1 MSSSAVALRKLQ
13 APGFWKSTNGKKIVM
28 AVTGCILVLFIVAH
42 LLGNLLIYAGPAHYN
57 AYAAYLHFD
66 ETLLWIAR
74 SILIVSVLLHI
85 DAAVQLGLRN
95 KRARPVGY
103 SRKRAIRSSY
113 ASRTMYWSGPIVLAF
128 VIFHLLEFTGGVI
141 HPGSQFIPGD
151 VYHNVV
157 AGFSVWWISAWYI
170 FSLCLLG
177 LHLRHGLWS
186 ILQSF
191 GLPHSRAREIV
202 LKRLALW
209 TSVVLMAGYI
219 SIPISVFTGLIK

>member
-1 MSSSAVALRKLQ
+1 MSSSAVAVSKQ
-13 APGFWKSTNGKKIVM
+13 KAPGFWRSTNGKKIIM
-28 AVTGCILVLFIVAH
+28 AITGCILILFVIGH
-42 LLGNLLIYAGPAHYN
+42 LLGNLLIYAGPARYN
-57 AYAAYLHFD
+57 SYAAFLHFD
-66 ETLLWIAR
+66 GTLLWIIR
-74 SILIVSVLLHI
+74 IVLIVSVLLHI
-85 DAAVQLGLRN
+85 EAAAQLWLRN

-103 SRKRAIRSSY
+103 SRKESIRSSY

-128 VIFHLLEFTGGVI
+128 VIFHLLEFTGGFI
-141 HPGSQFIPGD
+141 HPGSQFIAGN

-186 ILQSF
+186 MLQSF
-191 GLPHSRAREIV
+191 GLPHTQAREAV

-209 TSVVLMAGYI
+209 IAVIIIGGYI